1 MSFTFGQ
8 ALEVSDPQR
17 IAMIGSA
24 FRKTGKPVVL
34 VPVGARL
41 HAGHIAL
48 VRAAKAIRGAVVV
61 AAMPAGAAAAD
72 DVAGAGAADGAG
84 GVDCVDRVDVGDVA
98 GDVEVLRGE
107 GVDVVWTLPGD
118 AGSRARA
125 RARVRVYPL
134 GDGLEPADELA
145 ADLTFIL
152 GLVGRLRPT
161 DIILG
166 EKDYELL
173 VAVNNAVA
181 DLALGARVQG
191 VPTVRTHEGVA
202 MSLRNRGIGRQE
214 RDRVAALSAALTAGA
229 HAAEAGADKVI
240 EVASAVLAQ
249 AGVTPEY
256 LALRGRDFGP
266 APVQGDAR
274 LLVAATIGKVRLID
288 NVGLPLGIGFR
299 GVEEHAA
306 QAELAREQARARA
319 QAGAREQAGE

>member
-72 DVAGAGAADGAG
+72 DVAGAGAAGGAD
-84 GVDCVDRVDVGDVA
+84 GVDGIDVGDVA

-306 QAELAREQARARA
+306 QAELAREQARAR
-319 QAGAREQAGE
+319 EHAGE